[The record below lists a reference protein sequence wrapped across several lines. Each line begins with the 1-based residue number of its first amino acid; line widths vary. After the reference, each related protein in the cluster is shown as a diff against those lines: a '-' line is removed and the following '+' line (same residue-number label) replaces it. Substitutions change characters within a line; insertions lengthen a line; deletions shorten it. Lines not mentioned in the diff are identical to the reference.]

1 VSFGFAHVQMIGQAV
16 FVARQA
22 SETLSLPLLKESL
35 PSARAALELLAVSL
49 PYVRASHPEMWIPR
63 QSVPFKIPGDAW
75 LLQPRFGL
83 TRNKAIRIEV

>member
-1 VSFGFAHVQMIGQAV
+1 
-16 FVARQA
+16 
-22 SETLSLPLLKESL
+22 
-35 PSARAALELLAVSL
+35 
-49 PYVRASHPEMWIPR
+49 MWIPR